1 MFDVEIHPIQ
11 YPASVVFDHQVANR
25 DDRHQDFTM
34 K

>member
-1 MFDVEIHPIQ
+1 LFDVEIEPVQ

-25 DDRHQDFTM
+25 DDWPHGFTV